1 MGWRRRLFKQDLKN
15 IEDTKIIHVL
25 VVLQLNGNFQ
35 KLWSILLTLTKMTE
49 NNSMIETMILLWR
62 LFHPVFIN
70 GI

>member
-15 IEDTKIIHVL
+15 IEDAKIIHVL